1 MTTRV
6 SYAKIITENKNGGN
20 AAERGNKMA
29 DNKNI
34 DKDLEI
40 SEEEALIITL
50 TDEDGTEIEFEVIGE
65 AEIDG
70 TTYYAMMPADS
81 ANADDGIIEYVLLKR
96 ETDENGEDLFI
107 TLDDED
113 ELDEMFQIFSERLE
127 ETFEDDEEI
136 KKEGY

>member
-6 SYAKIITENKNGGN
+6 SYAKIITENKNGGR
-20 AAERGNKMA
+20 AAEKEIKMA
-29 DNKNI
+29 ENKNI

-40 SEEEALIITL
+40 TEEESLFITL
-50 TDEDGTEIEFEVIGE
+50 TDEDGTELEFEVIGE

-70 TTYYAMMPADS
+70 VVYYAMMPADS
-81 ANADDGIIEYVLLKR
+81 ANADEGIIEYVLLKR

-113 ELDEMFQIFSERLE
+113 EFEKVAAYFDEVFDSEV
-127 ETFEDDEEI
+127 DYDA
-136 KKEGY
+136 